1 MNQLRCEF
9 LRAGRVESVHRVS
22 LAALERGKPVLVRGR
37 VDDPVFMRSC
47 AKPFQG
53 LSVVESGAADAYGFS
68 TEEIAVICGSHLGE
82 TEHVRAVQSILKKSG
97 LKSDTL
103 QCGVHPPS
111 GGKALRDLTKAGKE
125 PTVLHNNCSG
135 KHSGMLAAAR
145 FLRASLETYLR
156 PGHPLQKAN
165 LRNLSRFSGVPA
177 EKIGLGVDGCSA
189 PTFAVPLR
197 AMARALASFCET
209 PGTPQRVRDAMMAR
223 PQMVGRP
230 CSTIMSSAPGRILA
244 KVGAE
249 GVYVCGFPG
258 RDAGLALKVEDGGT
272 RAFLPVLHAVIRR
285 LGWLEKA
292 DLGGLSKAAPAVL
305 RNHAGLAVGEVRVV
319 F

>member
-1 MNQLRCEF
+1 MNELRCEF

-22 LAALERGKPVLVRGR
+22 VAAVERGKPVLALGDVAR
-37 VDDPVFMRSC
+37 PVFMRSC

-68 TEEIAVICGSHLGE
+68 TEEISVLCGSHPGE
-82 TEHVRAVQSILKKSG
+82 AEHVRAVSSILKKA
-97 LKSDTL
+97 KVKADAL

-111 GGKALRDLTKAGKE
+111 GPRALKELQKAGKE

-145 FLRASLETYLR
+145 FMGAPQETYLK
-156 PGHPLQKAN
+156 PSHPLQKAN
-165 LRNLSRFSGVPA
+165 LRNLSRFTGVA
-177 EKIGLGVDGCSA
+177 VGKIVLGVDGCSA
-189 PTFAVPLR
+189 PTFAVPLK
-197 AMARALASFCET
+197 AMARGLASFCET
-209 PGTPQRVRDAMMAR
+209 PGTPKRVRDAMMAA

-230 CSTIMSSAPGRILA
+230 CSTIMGSAPGRILA

-258 RDAGLALKVEDGGT
+258 RDAGLALKVEDGGA
-272 RAFLPVLHAVIRR
+272 RAFLPVLHAVIRK
-285 LGWLEKA
+285 LGFLEKA
-292 DLGGLSKAAPAVL
+292 DLAGLARAANPVL
-305 RNHAGLAVGEVRVV
+305 RNHAGLPVGEIRVR